1 MPTKERVHVTTT
13 KHSLIAKKE
22 QLQTMLTILYNEAY
36 IVEPLLADAIMEVM
50 NFKCSYED
58 ELAKFHDEEWVEEIL
73 EKRSWEVVECCER
86 DNEQAY
92 NAFICELQKLKSFI
106 PNNCISALENLFIS
120 KFYGYRV
127 AYKAGA
133 NDRKEL
139 DNISKR
145 LVYVRPTLK

>member
-1 MPTKERVHVTTT
+1 MNTT
-13 KHSLIAKKE
+13 KLSLITKRE

-50 NFKCSYED
+50 NFKCSFED
-58 ELAKFHDEEWVEEIL
+58 ELEKIQDEEWVEEIL
-73 EKRSWEVVECCER
+73 ETRSWEVVECCER

-92 NAFICELQKLKSFI
+92 NAFICELQKLKGFI
-106 PNNCISALENLFIS
+106 PNDCISSLENLFVS

-133 NDRKEL
+133 NDRKE
-139 DNISKR
+139 IEHVRKR
-145 LVYVRPTLK
+145 LVYKRPTQK